1 MKIVLFWWIVGS
13 QARNASPHSR
23 LTEAFRIF
31 LLLQILFILGVWSTL
46 WKTSF
51 SIFIS
56 QFSACNHICMLV
68 VWPRWMIRRQWSL
81 SSFIYYVLWIYASST
96 FFHWGNYGY
105 TTWKTISIYFRLR
118 RPFHY
123 IDGSYFS
130 PQGQACINSGGW
142 AGDLM
147 DSSLRSRP
155 PMITALF
162 SQVARWEHPLLQL
175 GSFTYRFEQVHRW
188 FWCRYKLCGTTNLGY
203 VIRAGS
209 RTDTYEEL

>member
-1 MKIVLFWWIVGS
+1 MPHLTRGWPRHSGSFFSFKYCSFWECEAHFGRHHFPYS
-13 QARNASPHSR
+13 SPSSVHV
-23 LTEAFRIF
+23 T
-31 LLLQILFILGVWSTL
+31 T
-46 WKTSF
+46 
-51 SIFIS
+51 
-56 QFSACNHICMLV
+56 CMLV

-96 FFHWGNYGY
+96 FFRWGNYRY